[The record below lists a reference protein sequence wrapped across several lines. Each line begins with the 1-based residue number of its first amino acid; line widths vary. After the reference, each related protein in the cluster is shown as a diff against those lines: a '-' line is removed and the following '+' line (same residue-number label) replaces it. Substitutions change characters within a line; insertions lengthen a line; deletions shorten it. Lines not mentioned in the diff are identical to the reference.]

1 MTATAPPLGR
11 DEFSLDEGFVYLNH
25 AAAGPLPNR
34 TRDALVRG
42 VLGQAAEGV
51 LGVAE
56 IERRRPALRERAGA
70 FVGAAGD
77 EIAFLRNT
85 GDGANV
91 VARGLAWSAGD
102 EVVLCDN
109 EFGANAQPW
118 LALREIGVVPRLIG
132 TPAKRM
138 TAAELRAQMTARTR
152 VVAVSWISFFDGY
165 RHDLDALADVAHERG
180 ALLCVDAIQGLGAFP
195 LDVKRSKID
204 ALYAGGAKW
213 LLSLPGVSM
222 LYVDRALQ
230 KRLAVR
236 WRGWRD
242 VEDIW
247 NFLHYDQP
255 LAPDGSR
262 YEGGT
267 PNFLGVS
274 GLAASMDVIDGAG
287 TDRIAAH
294 VLGLTDYLV
303 ERLTEKGATILT
315 ERGPGISSGI
325 VTFLLPGSDP
335 VALGRSLGERRV
347 CVTYRPSGI
356 RVSPHGY
363 NTRADVDA
371 LIAGLG

>member
-1 MTATAPPLGR
+1 MTPGPRRIVLTGGPGAGKTAVL
-11 DEFSLDEGFVYLNH
+11 EIVKHSLCGHVAVTPESASILFTGGF
-25 AAAGPLPNR
+25 P
-34 TRDALVRG
+34 RDAVEVAQCAAQRAIFHVQLEVEAIFDAKPDVEVVLCDRG
-42 VLGQAAEGV
+42 TID
-51 LGVAE
+51 GVAY
-56 IERRRPALRERAGA
+56 RESEHED
-70 FVGAAGD
+70 AGD
-77 EIAFLRNT
+77 EI
-85 GDGANV
+85 
-91 VARGLAWSAGD
+91 
-102 EVVLCDN
+102 VLCDN

-152 VVAVSWISFFDGY
+152 VVAVSWVSFFDGY
-165 RHDLDALADVAHERG
+165 RHDLDALADVAHER
-180 ALLCVDAIQGLGAFP
+180 
-195 LDVKRSKID
+195 DVKRSKID

-325 VTFLLPGSDP
+325 VTYLLPGSDP